1 MIPIPKWKIL
11 VRYVC
16 DECTEIERK
25 EIETWIKK
33 NPHLKD
39 EIDRLSR
46 ICSAKETPL
55 SGKNEEQ
62 NWQQLFSRIE
72 SSKELSTFTLKRTKR
87 PVWSSPGLQWGLK
100 IAAIFLMV
108 VIGSFVGTKG
118 FSRLPWQPDK
128 KSEKFITKLKTI
140 KVEKGQRVTA
150 TLPDG
155 SFIHLDSGSE
165 LRYPETFADSRKVYL
180 KGEAYFEVRHNPQKP
195 FKVYAHHALVQVLGT
210 KFNIRAWDKAADVIV
225 LVKEGRVSLEATAPQ
240 EPKKV
245 ILGENNLSTLAPQ
258 GSPTSPVLADI
269 EKHLAW
275 LHYEMNFRD
284 APVKEILAQLSRWY
298 NLEFVTDDPD
308 ILDIRLSV
316 HLKKTNMDHVLE
328 VIAILTNTKVNKKG
342 HIIELVPKSSKN

>member
-1 MIPIPKWKIL
+1 
-11 VRYVC
+11 
-16 DECTEIERK
+16 
-25 EIETWIKK
+25 
-33 NPHLKD
+33 
-39 EIDRLSR
+39 

-55 SGKNEEQ
+55 SDVNEEQ

-72 SSKELSTFTLKRTKR
+72 SSKVLSTFSPKRRKR
-87 PVWSSPGLQWGLK
+87 PVWSSPSLQWGLC
-100 IAAIFLMV
+100 IAAIFLVV

-118 FSRLPWQPDK
+118 FSRLPWQSDTRPDK
-128 KSEKFITKLKTI
+128 LITKLKTI

-165 LRYPETFADSRKVYL
+165 LTYPETFADARKVYL
-180 KGEAYFEVRHNPQKP
+180 KGEAYFEVKHNPQKP
-195 FKVYAHHALVQVLGT
+195 FLVYAHHALVQVLGT
-210 KFNIRAWDKAADVIV
+210 KFNIRAWDKASDVIV
-225 LVKEGRVSLEATAPQ
+225 LVKEGTVSLEATTLL
-240 EPKKV
+240 EPEKV
-245 ILGENNLSTLAPQ
+245 ILGKNNLSTLAPK
-258 GSPTSPVLADI
+258 GSPTSPVLADV

-298 NLEFVTDDPD
+298 NLEFITDDPD

-328 VIAILTNTKVNKKG
+328 VIAILTNTQINKKG
-342 HIIELVPKSSKN
+342 HVIELVPQSFK